1 MAFQAHM
8 IDTWRRGPVLLS
20 ADDPRRIEISR
31 LARNRRRR
39 VNKST
44 PARPAR
50 WFPDKV
56 RNPDDSGNFFTDE
69 GAWELI
75 ARQTE
80 NGHRVEIIELEKPKG
95 KTGYVMKI
103 RLESSVPALYV
114 KLELHR
120 GWLLGRSFHL
130 SDR

>member
-1 MAFQAHM
+1 M
-8 IDTWRRGPVLLS
+8 P
-20 ADDPRRIEISR
+20 DPDHG
-31 LARNRRRR
+31 N
-39 VNKST
+39 
-44 PARPAR
+44 
-50 WFPDKV
+50 
-56 RNPDDSGNFFTDE
+56 NPFTNH
-69 GAWELI
+69 GAWELVASKI
-75 ARQTE
+75 E
-80 NGHRVEIIELEKPKG
+80 NGHQVEIIELEKPKG